1 MSLIINSV
9 FKLEP
14 FNGGNFMLY
23 VYKITIPHVERP
35 FEYCDGRVDFVS
47 GHGAE
52 GARSDRAHTK
62 LMRLTM

>member
-1 MSLIINSV
+1 
-9 FKLEP
+9 
-14 FNGGNFMLY
+14 MLY